1 MARKAL
7 TDGSRN
13 KHRRRQQA
21 LKYNKTLRTYKVC
34 INGDYKMYTRR
45 SNANGSQFNL
55 PHGTKNILETKIE
68 KKLKKPVS
76 MLVKNQTFTA
86 TLLVASDSDDKVD

>member
-55 PHGTKNILETKIE
+55 PHGTKNILETKNR
-68 KKLKKPVS
+68 KKTKLKKPV
-76 MLVKNQTFTA
+76 
-86 TLLVASDSDDKVD
+86 

>member
-55 PHGTKNILETKIE
+55 PHGTKNIL
-68 KKLKKPVS
+68 
-76 MLVKNQTFTA
+76 
-86 TLLVASDSDDKVD
+86 

>member
-1 MARKAL
+1 
-7 TDGSRN
+7 
-13 KHRRRQQA
+13 
-21 LKYNKTLRTYKVC
+21 
-34 INGDYKMYTRR
+34 MYTRR

-55 PHGTKNILETKIE
+55 PHGTKNILETKNR
-68 KKLKKPVS
+68 KKNKTKKPVS